1 MSAIEQQPTILPGK
15 DMPFAIRPL
24 EEKDVTQSAEIERD
38 AFPTLFPP
46 TSFRRELTNRMA
58 SYLVAWRRDDVE
70 DANALPSQQ
79 FNAPED
85 RSSRPLVSRIID
97 NARSLLPKRYSAW
110 EPGEQF
116 LAGFLGIWYMVDEAH
131 IVSVGVRSRYRGWGV
146 GELLLIAGIEHAM
159 KRRAEVVTLEV
170 RVSNYVAKNLY
181 LKYGFTEKG
190 IRKSYYTDNM
200 EDALIMTT
208 DPINAA
214 PYPEK
219 FRALVQSH
227 ETRWGHAER
236 VLRNSS

>member
-1 MSAIEQQPTILPGK
+1 MSAIEQQPQILPGK
-15 DMPFAIRPL
+15 DMPFGIRLL
-24 EEKDVTQSAEIERD
+24 EEKDVAQSAEIERD

-46 TSFRRELTNRMA
+46 TSFRRELNNRMA

-70 DANALPSQQ
+70 DADAPSSQERS
-79 FNAPED
+79 APED
-85 RSSRPLVSRIID
+85 QGSRPLVSRIID

-116 LAGFLGIWYMVDEAH
+116 LAGFLGTWYMVDEAH
-131 IVSVGVRSRYRGWGV
+131 IVSVGVRTRCRGWGV
-146 GELLLIAGIEHAM
+146 GELLLIAAIEHAM

-190 IRKSYYTDNM
+190 IRKGYYTDNR

-208 DPINAA
+208 EPISVA

-219 FRALVQSH
+219 FHALVQAH
-227 ETRWGHAER
+227 EARWGRAER
-236 VLRNSS
+236 NLR